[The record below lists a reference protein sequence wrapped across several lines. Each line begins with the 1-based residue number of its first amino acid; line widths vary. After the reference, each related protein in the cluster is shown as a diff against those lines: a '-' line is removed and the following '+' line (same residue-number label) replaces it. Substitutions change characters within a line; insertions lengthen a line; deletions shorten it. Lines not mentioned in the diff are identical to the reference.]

1 MSELSADILE
11 LIQAAKSARENAHAP
26 YSHFKVGAALRTK
39 TGTIITGVNL
49 ENCSFGLTVCAERN
63 VLATAVAQGIRGD
76 ELKELV
82 VVVEA
87 EEAASPCGACRQV
100 LAELLS
106 LDTPI
111 FLHNLRHLQT
121 VSTTLGDLLPRAFL
135 PGSIKPVP
143 NLEDD

>member
-1 MSELSADILE
+1 MSELPADILE
-11 LIQAAKSARENAHAP
+11 LIEAAKSARENAHAP
-26 YSHFKVGAALRTK
+26 YSQFKVGAALRTK
-39 TGTIITGVNL
+39 EGTIYTGVNM

-63 VLATAVAQGIRGD
+63 ALATAVGKGSRGED
-76 ELKELV
+76 LEQLV
-82 VVVEA
+82 IVVDA

-111 FLHNLRHLQT
+111 FLHNLRDSDT

-135 PGSIKPVP
+135 PGSIKQTP
-143 NLEDD
+143 NLQDD